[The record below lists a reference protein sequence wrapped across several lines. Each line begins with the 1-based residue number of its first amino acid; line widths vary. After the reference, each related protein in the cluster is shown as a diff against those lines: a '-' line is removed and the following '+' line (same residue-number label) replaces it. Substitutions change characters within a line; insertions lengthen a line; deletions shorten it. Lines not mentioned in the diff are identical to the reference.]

1 MLLSLWPKKTNVG
14 FMRWRLPTAILSAI
28 LIVASI
34 FLVST
39 RGLNFGIDF
48 IGGSVV
54 EINKPASV
62 ESEEE
67 VRVALA
73 DLGLGPITVVQATAA
88 GGVGQETLIVRIKT
102 QDVEEGE
109 NADTA
114 QTEAT
119 DLLVKTLAEKFDL
132 RWDDP
137 LTETI
142 NEADDPDTPAVEESD
157 ILSRSSVGPKVS
169 GELLWNGIMA
179 LVVALGLMLAYI
191 WFRFEWQFSVG
202 AVAALT
208 HDVILTIGMFAFL
221 QLEFNLTT
229 IAALLTIIGY
239 SMNDT
244 VVVFDRVREEMR
256 KYKQMPMR
264 QVVDLALNGTL
275 SRTLLTSGTTLLAL
289 LAIFFLGGS
298 VLRGMSFAL
307 IWGVII
313 GTYSSIFIASS
324 ILLSMPTVRRE
335 KLKLDDTPGF
345 QATT

>member
-1 MLLSLWPKKTNVG
+1 MLLSLWPKQTKVG
-14 FMRWRLPTAILSAI
+14 FMRWRLPTAILSI
-28 LIVASI
+28 VLIAASI

-62 ESEEE
+62 ENEEE
-67 VRVALA
+67 VRTALA

-88 GGVGQETLIVRIKT
+88 GGTGETLIIRIKT
-102 QDVEEGE
+102 QEVEEGG
-109 NADTA
+109 NPDTA

-119 DLLVKTLAEKFDL
+119 DLLVRTLVETFDL
-132 RWDDP
+132 RWDAP
-137 LTETI
+137 LTEGI
-142 NEADDPDTPAVEESD
+142 NEADDPATADEEKSD
-157 ILSRSSVGPKVS
+157 VLSRSSVGPKVS
-169 GELLWNGIMA
+169 GELLWNGVMA
-179 LVVALGLMLAYI
+179 LVVALALMLAYI

-208 HDVILTIGMFAFL
+208 HDVILTIGMFALL

-256 KYKQMPMR
+256 KYKQMPMK

-335 KLKLDDTPGF
+335 KIKIDDTPGF
-345 QATT
+345 QAST

>member
-1 MLLSLWPKKTNVG
+1 MLLSLWPKQTKVG
-14 FMRWRLPTAILSAI
+14 FMRWRLPTAILSTV
-28 LIVASI
+28 LIAASI

-62 ESEEE
+62 ENEEE
-67 VRVALA
+67 VRTALA

-88 GGVGQETLIVRIKT
+88 GGTGETLIIRIKT
-102 QDVEEGE
+102 QEVEEGG
-109 NADTA
+109 NPDTA

-119 DLLVKTLAEKFDL
+119 DLLVRTLVETFDL

-137 LTETI
+137 LTEGI
-142 NEADDPDTPAVEESD
+142 NEADDPATADEEKSD
-157 ILSRSSVGPKVS
+157 VLSRSSVGPKVS
-169 GELLWNGIMA
+169 GELLWNGVMA
-179 LVVALGLMLAYI
+179 LVVALALMLAYI

-208 HDVILTIGMFAFL
+208 HDVILTIGMFALL

-256 KYKQMPMR
+256 KYKQMPMK

-335 KLKLDDTPGF
+335 KIKIDDTPGF
-345 QATT
+345 QAST